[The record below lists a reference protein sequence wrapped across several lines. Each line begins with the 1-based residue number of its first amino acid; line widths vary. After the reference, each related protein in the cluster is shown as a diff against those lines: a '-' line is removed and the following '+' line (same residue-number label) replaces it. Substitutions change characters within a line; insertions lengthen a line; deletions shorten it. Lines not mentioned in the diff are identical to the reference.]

1 MRDDIQRWQAEGIR
15 VALVGNGTRAFA
27 QAFREDFELDCPVLI
42 DPDLVAYR
50 AAGLRRGAEALL
62 SRRLIGDALRARRA
76 GAKQTGVQ
84 GDAWQLGGAFVFQ
97 QGGELL
103 LAHRAESAGDHV
115 DPGSID
121 AALATNEPLDEA
133 APAPSPFAPIAAAT
147 RGVLDVSPVGS
158 FDRLGFAR
166 HALALDPADLDVDLT
181 GRRAVVT
188 GANSG
193 IGYATSLA
201 LADLGAEVI
210 LLCRNPERAEAAV
223 QAIREATGSRRVSS
237 MTVDLS
243 DLGSIEQACET
254 LAKDPIDVLVHNAGV
269 LPDDRGESK
278 QGLELTFAT
287 HVAGPHLMTAR
298 LRSALEASDDGR
310 VIWVSSGGMLTTK
323 LQLADAQ
330 WRDREYDGVRAYA
343 ETKRAQVILAELWA
357 EELSGGPVVVNSMH
371 PGWADTPAVAS
382 SLPTFHQ
389 VTEAILRTPEEG
401 ADTVVW
407 LAAADA
413 ASQVTGQFHFDREA
427 VRTHWL
433 PITRETEAEREA
445 LWRLCG
451 GADPDPKKSFGL
463 ASRRYRLSRRLR
475 ALPRAASSGR
485 GRRSSSARSDGP
497 SNRRP
502 SRRGGAS

>member
-1 MRDDIQRWQAEGIR
+1 MRDDIQRWQADGIR

-42 DPDLVAYR
+42 DPELVAYR

-76 GAKQTGVQ
+76 GAKQSGVQ

-115 DPGSID
+115 DARSID
-121 AALATNEPLDEA
+121 EALAANEPLDEG
-133 APAPSPFAPIAAAT
+133 APAPSPFAPLAAAT

-166 HALALDPADLDVDLT
+166 HALAFDPADLDVDLT
-181 GRRAVVT
+181 GRHAVVT

-193 IGYATSLA
+193 IGYATALA
-201 LADLGAEVI
+201 LADLGAEVT
-210 LLCRNPERAEAAV
+210 LVCRSPERAEAAV
-223 QAIREATGSRRVSS
+223 QQIREVTGSRRVTT
-237 MTVDLS
+237 MIVDLS
-243 DLGSIEQACET
+243 DLGSIEQACEQ
-254 LAKDPIDVLVHNAGV
+254 LAKAPIDVLIHNAGV
-269 LPDDRGESK
+269 LPDERIESK

-323 LQLADAQ
+323 LNLADPQ
-330 WRDREYDGVRAYA
+330 W
-343 ETKRAQVILAELWA
+343 TKRAQVILAELWA
-357 EELSGGPVVVNSMH
+357 EELAGSPVVVNSMH

-413 ASQVTGQFHFDREA
+413 ASRVTGRFHFDRQA

-433 PITRETEAEREA
+433 PITRETEADREA

-451 GADPDPKKSFGL
+451 GADPDPETSFGL
-463 ASRRYRLSRRLR
+463 A
-475 ALPRAASSGR
+475 
-485 GRRSSSARSDGP
+485 
-497 SNRRP
+497 
-502 SRRGGAS
+502 